1 MSEKGM
7 DRHEVIWRQYEL
19 HVGLYKSYLDLV
31 VKMNAGYYAI
41 AGAIVSY
48 FLAHRVDG
56 MSRVGLLFPLVLG
69 LGLILF
75 FVYGAVMLK
84 YTRRELIAIRDEL
97 GLLTIPEI
105 KVLAILLWLSAA
117 GFLVCSIGL
126 VILWCNG

>member
-41 AGAIVSY
+41 AGAIVNY